1 MEQGKVCVEKGV
13 IIEGGREGGR
23 KAKGGREDGRAR
35 KGGRMRGTSGNLT
48 PWKMSI
54 NIIDI

>member
-35 KGGRMRGTSGNLT
+35 KGGKMRGTSGNLT
-48 PWKMSI
+48 PW
-54 NIIDI
+54 